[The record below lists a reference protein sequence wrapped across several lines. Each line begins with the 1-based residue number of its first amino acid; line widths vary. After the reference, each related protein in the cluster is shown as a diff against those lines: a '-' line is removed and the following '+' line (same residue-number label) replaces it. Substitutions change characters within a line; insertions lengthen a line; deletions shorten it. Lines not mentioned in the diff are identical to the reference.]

1 MFGLRRFRFRS
12 PERNRETEE
21 RRLARIKGVVHSAVL
36 EAEAELKGVR
46 ARIVGTRRSVMSL
59 LAQVEEREP
68 DPACRVDSS
77 ILNGP
82 FSPASE
88 ASRNWKIILRL
99 FGNWSDDSTASLIN
113 HACLLSRRPSLDRM
127 NDLTSK
133 LSALNLQIFRRGL
146 AAIGHLLVFN
156 ALTLIQVG

>member
-46 ARIVGTRRSVMSL
+46 TRVARTRRSVMSL

-68 DPACRVDSS
+68 DPACRVELTNLERTLLAGERSLAQLDDH
-77 ILNGP
+77 LT
-82 FSPASE
+82 A
-88 ASRNWKIILRL
+88 LRKL
-99 FGNWSDDSTASLIN
+99 E
-113 HACLLSRRPSLDRM
+113 RRLDRLI
-127 NDLTSK
+127 DQPRV
-133 LSALNLQIFRRGL
+133 SAL
-146 AAIGHLLVFN
+146 APP
-156 ALTLIQVG
+156 